1 MVTKSIFYIAIVLLA
16 GVSVSIMLGSCVFSA
31 RAISQ
36 TPGVFPLN
44 SKPYGL
50 AYSDWAGKW
59 WQWAISIPSNI
70 NPLTDNTGTHCA
82 ERQQGPVWFLPG
94 TSGGKIDR
102 TCTIPSGKAI
112 LLNILTG
119 ECSTKENKNLKTAPE
134 LLRCAVNSNKGAYSL
149 SASVDGFNIPN
160 IQTYRV
166 QSPSINV
173 VYPPASQSIFPVAE
187 GGPAISA
194 ADGWYVMLKPLS
206 KGTHTLHFKGAIP
219 SSDINPDGFV
229 TDATYHLT
237 IK

>member
-1 MVTKSIFYIAIVLLA
+1 MKINATKISHNTCILSSLEYHGSRHKQIRSGSNKQIAEEKK
-16 GVSVSIMLGSCVFSA
+16 SVA

-134 LLRCAVNSNKGAYSL
+134 LLKCAVNSNKGAYSL

-194 ADGWYVMLKPLS
+194 ADGLR
-206 KGTHTLHFKGAIP
+206 
-219 SSDINPDGFV
+219 
-229 TDATYHLT
+229 HL
-237 IK
+237 ISILMAS